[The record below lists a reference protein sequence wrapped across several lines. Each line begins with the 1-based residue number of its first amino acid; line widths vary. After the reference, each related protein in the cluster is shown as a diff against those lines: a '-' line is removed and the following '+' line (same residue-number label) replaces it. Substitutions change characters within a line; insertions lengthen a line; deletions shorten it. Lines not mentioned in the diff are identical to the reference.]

1 MKNLVSATARV
12 SRDGGGE
19 NLLDDVRLFGGEEIQ
34 WRIFLSLYLLCEI
47 LHSLVNFRM

>member
-19 NLLDDVRLFGGEEIQ
+19 NLLDDVRLFGGG
-34 WRIFLSLYLLCEI
+34 RNSVAV
-47 LHSLVNFRM
+47 LHSSVNFFM